1 MIRIY
6 KGVRNEKL
14 GGKAMA
20 ENPASDPTETL
31 LGYLPYLTLRD
42 SAEALKTWLYVWLTL
57 LAFLWL
63 SQKMWKSGADSVGL
77 DWNRY
82 KVLLS
87 DVWAATPF
95 WVWFP
100 ALLGFILWVNRGNTW
115 VFSDLSAK
123 ACIGFT
129 LLWVAIM
136 FVSTLIT
143 GTAALVFL
151 MAVIAAFS
159 TLEYF
164 QDAGKKNYER
174 LRREQHVDNN

>member
-6 KGVRNEKL
+6 KGVRKEEL
-14 GGKAMA
+14 GENAIA
-20 ENPASDPTETL
+20 ENPVSDPSETL

-42 SAEALKTWLYVWLTL
+42 SAVAIKTWLQVWLAML
-57 LAFLWL
+57 VILWV
-63 SQKMWKSGADSVGL
+63 SQHAWRFGADSVGL

-82 KVLLS
+82 RVLIS

-115 VFSDLSAK
+115 VFSNLSAK

-129 LLWVAIM
+129 LIWVAILS
-136 FVSTLIT
+136 VSTLIT

-151 MAVIAAFS
+151 MAVLAAFS

-174 LRREQHVDNN
+174 LKRERHVDNN